1 MAFDAGMIAAIVHEL
16 NTTIINAKVEKIHQP
31 EKDEVILYLRS
42 NDRKDYKLLISAGAN
57 NPRINLT
64 SVTYENP
71 KTPPMFCMLLRKHL
85 TGAKISAVRQLG
97 FERAIEISFD
107 TRDELG
113 FDCVKYIYVEIMGKH
128 SNIIFCNQDKKI
140 ANAIKIIDFT
150 TSQKRQVLPGMLY
163 EPPPSQDKKSP
174 VDEDVNG
181 FLKSFQDSPYQLDP
195 DKFITSTYMGISQ
208 LVARELAY
216 RTGKNHSP
224 QELWNVFDA
233 FTSRIRNNDFTPVLV
248 KDTNGKPIEY
258 CFTSIKQYG
267 NGATSEIVESFGEL
281 VDLYF
286 TVREKTER
294 IKQRA
299 ADILKLLSNTEARL
313 LKKIQL
319 QKNDIKTCSEK
330 DTQKLYGELIL
341 SNIYQMEK
349 GMTKVSLPNYYDED
363 MAEVEILLDSRLT
376 PSQNAQVYFKRYNKS
391 KVAEIELAKQI
402 KISEME
408 IEYINS
414 VFDSLT
420 KAENENDLNE
430 IRQEIYESGYASKMK
445 NYSVQKM
452 KQSKPMEFVTDSG
465 YKVLCGKNNVQNDLL
480 TFKTASK
487 LDYWF
492 HTKNIPGSHV
502 VMLCDGE
509 EPSELDFTQAAMIA
523 ATYSKASEGEN
534 VAVDYTL
541 AKNIKKPAGS
551 KPGFVTYSTNWTAY
565 VTPNKDVVKLLK
577 KEYGRF

>member
-16 NTTIINAKVEKIHQP
+16 NQTIINAKVEKIHQP
-31 EKDEVILYLRS
+31 EKDEIILHMR
-42 NDRKDYKLLISAGAN
+42 NDRKDYRLLLSAGAN

-64 SVTYENP
+64 GETYENP
-71 KTPPMFCMLLRKHL
+71 KAPPMFCMLLRKHL

-97 FERAIEISFD
+97 FERAIEIALD

-113 FDCVKYIYVEIMGKH
+113 FDCVKYLYVEIMGKH

-140 ANAIKIIDFT
+140 SNAIKIIDFT

-163 EPPPSQDKKSP
+163 EPPPPQDKKSP
-174 VDEDVNG
+174 LDETSDG
-181 FLKSFQDSPYQLDP
+181 FLKLFETSPYQLEP
-195 DKFITSTYMGISQ
+195 DKFITSNYTGISQ

-216 RTGKNHSP
+216 RTGRNHSP
-224 QELWNVFDA
+224 QELWNVFDEYV
-233 FTSRIRNNDFTPVLV
+233 SRLRNNNFTPVII
-248 KDTNGKPIEY
+248 KAGGKLIEY
-258 CFTSIKQYG
+258 CFMPINQYG
-267 NGATSEIVESFGEL
+267 NGAEIETAESFGEL
-281 VDLYF
+281 IDLYF
-286 TVREKTER
+286 TVREKSER

-319 QKNDIKTCSEK
+319 QKNDIKTCGEK
-330 DTQKLYGELIL
+330 DTNKLYGELIL

-349 GMTKVSLPNYYDED
+349 GMTKISLPNYYDED
-363 MAEVEILLDSRLT
+363 LAEVEIQLDSRLT

-414 VFDSLT
+414 VFESLT

-430 IRQEIYESGYASKMK
+430 IRNELYESGYASKMR
-445 NYSVQKM
+445 NYSAQKM
-452 KQSKPMEFVTDSG
+452 KQSKPMTFVTDSG
-465 YKVLCGKNNVQNDLL
+465 YKVLCGKNNVQNDIL
-480 TFKTASK
+480 TFKTAAK

-523 ATYSKASEGEN
+523 AVYSKASDGEN
-534 VAVDYTL
+534 VAVDYTMV
-541 AKNIKKPAGS
+541 KNIKKPGGS

-565 VTPNKDVVKLLK
+565 VMPDREAVKRLK
-577 KEYGRF
+577 NNS